1 MCQNYAV
8 QWSLITIVQCQLHRE
23 IKPKQGKEHANQ
35 KKQMKESPKMVIGK
49 SSEVKDLRMKP
60 IPGYDQIFKPPS
72 RIDRDPSKKYGKEA
86 LRVDFN
92 SQYHTFMS
100 NKRLLKDWLQ
110 EAGFYASAPN
120 LKSDMEA
127 KMALKKLIS
136 LKHSNLAAFNFD
148 SITMRWQEKDIYAT
162 AKSMLQYSRKADGR
176 NHMEVGGEESN
187 SEDSHVES
195 HSVGLDTRAALRY
208 VLLIPFL
215 I

>member
-1 MCQNYAV
+1 
-8 QWSLITIVQCQLHRE
+8 LHRE

-35 KKQMKESPKMVIGK
+35 KKQMKESPKMVIEK

-60 IPGYDQIFKPPS
+60 IPGYAQIFKPPS

-92 SQYHTFMS
+92 SQCHTFMS

-136 LKHSNLAAFNFD
+136 LKHSNLVTLNFD

-176 NHMEVGGEESN
+176 NHVEVGGEESN

-195 HSVGLDTRAALRY
+195 HSVGLSVGLDTRAALRY